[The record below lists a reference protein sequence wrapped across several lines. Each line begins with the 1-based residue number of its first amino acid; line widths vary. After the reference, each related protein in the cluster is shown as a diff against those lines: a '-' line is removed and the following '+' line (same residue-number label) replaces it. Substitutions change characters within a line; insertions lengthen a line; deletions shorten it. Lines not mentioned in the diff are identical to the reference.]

1 MIKQPDYSS
10 WLRKTYW
17 RLDEAVAL
25 MLGIDPRQRLYKHGN
40 QKQYEEY
47 NERLDT
53 ATRSEGTDLQTRT
66 STFQHPMV
74 ELFGTDYAQVDPAT
88 FVQWANTKGYDI
100 PDELLRL
107 LDSDESETDIQPV
120 NSMNEKACVVEN
132 RTLPAALPGDLKVI
146 VDDVNQSVVVTTQDG
161 EQTKHTRDDIVGRGT
176 VTWDL
181 LVAFAKCNGSLE
193 ENRSANVIKI
203 NTSVNRKNLGTK
215 LVAALSLDKSPIVD
229 GKSGAMCF
237 RSIELAGSTAST
249 DVMDRKPISID
260 DQGSEFLRR
269 HGDDMPVPD

>member
-1 MIKQPDYSS
+1 MIKSPDYLS
-10 WLRKTYW
+10 WLRKPYW
-17 RLDEAVAL
+17 LLDEAVAL
-25 MLGIDPRQRLYKHGN
+25 MLRIDPKQRIDKYGN
-40 QKQYEEY
+40 EKQYEEY
-47 NERLDT
+47 HEMLDT

-88 FVQWANTKGYDI
+88 FVQWANTEGYDI

-193 ENRSANVIKI
+193 GNTIADVKKMNTSANR
-203 NTSVNRKNLGTK
+203 NNLGKK
-215 LVAALSLDKSPIVD
+215 LMTAMNLDESPIVKNRP
-229 GKSGAMCF
+229 GVMSFQSIHLEGNKSCPDA
-237 RSIELAGSTAST
+237 L
-249 DVMDRKPISID
+249 DRMATKYLSN
-260 DQGSEFLRR
+260 